1 MTNTQE
7 HAKRELDILSSTIKD
22 DIITPFTKEILALCE
37 AVGNSGQSGGSNPY
51 TSSAISKTIKKLL
64 TFETLTPLTGEDSE
78 WNRLFDDELAGE
90 MMYQNNR
97 DSGVFKGKDNK
108 AYFIDAIIFNGDIGG
123 AFSGGD
129 IELSNGETVGSVQHI
144 KKFPFTPKTFYIDV
158 TDRRWKT
165 KEEKEEFPD
174 GDWWT
179 HTIKD
184 EKQLDEVFEY
194 YNKK

>member
-1 MTNTQE
+1 MTNTQA
-7 HAKRELDILSSTIKD
+7 HAKKELEILKKTVKD
-22 DIITPFTKEILALCE
+22 PIITPFTKEILALCE

-51 TSSAISKTIKKLL
+51 TASAISQAIKKLL
-64 TFETLTPLTGEDSE
+64 TFETLAPLTGEDCE
-78 WNRLFDDELAGE
+78 WIDRTEINDGE
-90 MMYQNNR
+90 VMFQNNR
-97 DSGVFKGKDNK
+97 DSRVFKGKDNK
-108 AYFIDAIIFNGDIGG
+108 SYFIDDIIFDGDIGG
-123 AFSGGD
+123 GFHGGG
-129 IELSNGETVGSVQHI
+129 IELSNGDTVGSLQFI
-144 KKFPFTPKTFYIDV
+144 KEFPFTPKTFYIDV

-179 HTIKD
+179 HTITD